1 MLRITLRSANRR
13 MSRSLLVS
21 APALKTGWLKRLVV
35 AVVTARPVSA
45 SPFLNR
51 SMIASRVASS
61 LPNGITSSS
70 WKLTP

>member
-1 MLRITLRSANRR
+1 MLRITLRIANRR
-13 MSRSLLVS
+13 TSRSLLVKPPS
-21 APALKTGWLKRLVV
+21 LNTGWVNRLVV

-45 SPFLNR
+45 RPFLKR

-61 LPNGITSSS
+61 LPNGIRSSS